1 MIDRLIKS
9 TPRCTLTEQRAEYD
23 AKIRRESRQAVQEQ
37 QRQVKEARREAE
49 RLADLRSYKDIM
61 VEDAM
66 TSNKYVRALDYVPRT
81 LSLSSRKVLHY
92 REIAKSVQDYEDDF
106 M

>member
-49 RLADLRSYKDIM
+49 RL